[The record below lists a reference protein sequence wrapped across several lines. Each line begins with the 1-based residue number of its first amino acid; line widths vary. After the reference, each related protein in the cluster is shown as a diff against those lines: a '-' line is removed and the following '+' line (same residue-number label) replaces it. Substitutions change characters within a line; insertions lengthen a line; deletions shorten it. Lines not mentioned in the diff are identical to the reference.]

1 MVTFSC
7 RRKSS
12 DTSENIVR
20 KMEKKRGQEY
30 HRKAK
35 VAMTDGQESRLVD
48 NLATTAAFELLI
60 VILSAQVDDA
70 RSLQKVS

>member
-1 MVTFSC
+1 
-7 RRKSS
+7 
-12 DTSENIVR
+12 
-20 KMEKKRGQEY
+20 MEKKRGQEY